1 MISIINCFLPSGI
14 LNVLLPSGIS
24 IVHFGESLELSCII
38 NSTIDLDTVYYTW
51 TFNDDVINHTSSS
64 LTINYFSPDSV
75 EQGGVYQCYTHALG
89 MLLSGTSRQIL
100 IAFAPL
106 ITEDPVSVLAIY
118 NDTVEFNCTA
128 IGHPT
133 PIIEWYRLS
142 VNNNITTLEDVNK
155 YSIEL
160 PFFSI
165 EETTTTDTTI
175 KSSTLTI
182 DPVEY
187 NDFGYYICVAKLSS
201 DAFVYVSDCCNSE
214 SGSGSGEVVE
224 LYYSISNIS
233 TLSGESIEMEIC
245 SIANYISSN
254 WKTHFMTSACM

>member
-1 MISIINCFLPSGI
+1 MISIVNCFHPSGVLNI
-14 LNVLLPSGIS
+14 LTPSGIS
-24 IVHFGESLELSCII
+24 TVHFGESLQLSCII
-38 NSTIDLDTVYYTW
+38 NSTIDLVAVYYTW
-51 TFNDDVINHTSSS
+51 TFNNDVINHTSSS
-64 LTINYFSPDSV
+64 LTITYFSPDSV

-133 PIIEWYRLS
+133 PVIEWYRLS

-155 YSIEL
+155 YSIKL
-160 PFFSI
+160 PFFSM
-165 EETTTTDTTI
+165 EETTTDTTI
-175 KSSTLTI
+175 KSSTLII

-187 NDFGYYICVAKLSS
+187 NDFGYYICVAKLFS

-214 SGSGSGEVVE
+214 SGSSSGEVVE

-233 TLSGESIEMEIC
+233 TLSGESIEQ
-245 SIANYISSN
+245 Y
-254 WKTHFMTSACM
+254 CM

>member
-1 MISIINCFLPSGI
+1 MNSILSIFLFLPSGV
-14 LNVLLPSGIS
+14 LNVVLLPSGIS
-24 IVHFGESLELSCII
+24 IVHFGESLELSCIK
-38 NSTIDLDTVYYTW
+38 NSNIDLDAVYYTW
-51 TFNDDVINHTSSS
+51 TFNDDVINHTSSY
-64 LTINYFSPDSV
+64 LTINYDSPDSI

-89 MLLSGTSRQIL
+89 MLLSATSRKIL

-133 PIIEWYRLS
+133 PVIEWYRLS

-155 YSIEL
+155 YSIAL
-160 PFFSI
+160 PFFSM
-165 EETTTTDTTI
+165 EETTTDTTI
-175 KSSTLTI
+175 KSSTLII

-214 SGSGSGEVVE
+214 SGSSSGEVVE

-233 TLSGESIEMEIC
+233 TLSGV
-245 SIANYISSN
+245 
-254 WKTHFMTSACM
+254 

>member
-1 MISIINCFLPSGI
+1 MFSIVNCFHPSGVLNI
-14 LNVLLPSGIS
+14 LTPSGIS
-24 IVHFGESLELSCII
+24 TVHFEESLQLSCII
-38 NSTIDLDTVYYTW
+38 NSTIDLDAVYYTW
-51 TFNDDVINHTSSS
+51 TFNKDVINHTSSS
-64 LTINYFSPDSV
+64 LTITYFSPDSV

-133 PIIEWYRLS
+133 PVIEWYRLS

-160 PFFSI
+160 PLFSM
-165 EETTTTDTTI
+165 EETITDTTI
-175 KSSTLTI
+175 KSSTLII

-214 SGSGSGEVVE
+214 SGSSSGEVVE

-233 TLSGESIEMEIC
+233 TLSGE
-245 SIANYISSN
+245 
-254 WKTHFMTSACM
+254 